1 MGKIYPLLCDIGNMA
16 ATGPGRKLA
25 TKQQIFVQEY
35 LVDFVGK
42 QAAIR
47 AGYAPKTAHVMA
59 NQLLNNSLV
68 AEAVRVAIDL
78 RNKRVA
84 ITQDYVLHNIN
95 AVLENAARLKDA
107 EDMVDR
113 PAALKAC
120 ELLGKHLKMFTDKL
134 EVSGQIDTANGI
146 QEARKRLGIGN
157 GNSD

>member
-1 MGKIYPLLCDIGNMA
+1 MA
-16 ATGPGRKLA
+16 DAKPERKL
-25 TKQQIFVQEY
+25 TPKQEMFVQEY
-35 LVDFVGK
+35 LVDFNAT

-47 AGYAPKTAHVMA
+47 AGYSPKTAGAMA
-59 NQLLNNSLV
+59 VKLV
-68 AEAVRVAIDL
+68 SKSFISDAISDAIDL

-95 AVLENAARLKDA
+95 AVLKNASRLKDA
-107 EDMVDR
+107 DDMVDR

-134 EVSGQIDTANGI
+134 EVSGQIDTAVSI
-146 QEARKRLGIGN
+146 QEARKRLGIRN